1 MVAFRNG
8 FPASPGQPP
17 IVPRRHVTRLTD
29 LEPDELTDLWLLG
42 TSLCRDLERSLGA
55 SAFNLGMNVGLLPVT
70 GLPLPL
76 VSYGGSALLAQGV
89 GLGLLV
95 NVGLRPGYEVANEPF
110 RYVVGRD

>member
-55 SAFNLGMNVGLLPVT
+55 SAFNLGMNVGRAAGQTVDHLYLHVIPRYQGDVADPRGGVRWVLP
-70 GLPLPL
+70 
-76 VSYGGSALLAQGV
+76 
-89 GLGLLV
+89 
-95 NVGLRPGYEVANEPF
+95 
-110 RYVVGRD
+110 GRARCWGDK